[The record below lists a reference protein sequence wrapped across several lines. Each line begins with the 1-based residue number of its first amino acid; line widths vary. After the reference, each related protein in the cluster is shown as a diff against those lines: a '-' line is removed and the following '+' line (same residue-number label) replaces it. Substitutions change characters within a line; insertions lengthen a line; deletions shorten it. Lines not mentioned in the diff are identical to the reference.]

1 MKIIRRF
8 QPDSM
13 HAVKAQQRNAAG
25 FSLIELMVTLSIV
38 AILTVIAGP
47 SLSSLI
53 ASQRIKAV
61 ASDLYVALSKA
72 RSEALKRNANV
83 RLYPKTANTWQAG
96 WEILDPSDNTNT
108 KKLEDHAAIKGA
120 TIVGPAD
127 LTYRVSGR
135 VAAAASPTFDITASG
150 TTIHWCVTIDPSGR
164 PYQKSTAC

>member
-8 QPDSM
+8 QPDSA
-13 HAVKAQQRNAAG
+13 HTVKARQRNAAG
-25 FSLIELMVTLSIV
+25 FTLIELMVTVSIV
-38 AILTVIAGP
+38 AILAVIAGP

-61 ASDLYVALSKA
+61 AADLYVALSKA

-83 RLYPKTANTWQAG
+83 TLSPKTANTWQAG
-96 WEILDPSDNTNT
+96 WKILDPSGTT
-108 KKLEDHAAIKGA
+108 TIEDHAAINGA

-135 VAAAASPTFDITASG
+135 ITAAAAPTFDITASG
-150 TTIHWCVTIDPSGR
+150 TSTHWCVTIELSGR
-164 PYQKSTAC
+164 PYQKPTAC

>member
-8 QPDSM
+8 QPDPT

-25 FSLIELMVTLSIV
+25 FTLIELMVTVSIV
-38 AILTVIAGP
+38 AILAVIAGP

-53 ASQRIKAV
+53 ATQRIKAV
-61 ASDLYVALSKA
+61 AADLYVALSKA
-72 RSEALKRNANV
+72 RSEALKRNVNV
-83 RLYPKTANTWQAG
+83 KLQPKTANTWEAG
-96 WEILDPSDNTNT
+96 WEIRDPSDNT
-108 KKLEDHAAIKGA
+108 KKLEDHAAVKGA

-135 VAAAASPTFDITASG
+135 ITAATAPTFDITASG